1 MTTHTAATDERC
13 TLQAHRLSPGLAP
26 LAAATFVL
34 LLCAPSIANAAT
46 RWVNDNAAN
55 YTPPGT
61 SCTTAGYAT
70 IQAAVNAA
78 SAGDVIRVC
87 PGKYVENVVVGKSN
101 LTISSTA
108 GAAATM
114 VKAAASAYVFVVA
127 ASGVTVRGF
136 TIIPAGTA
144 DADIGVNVA
153 IEGATSLRIL
163 DNVIFGGRIG
173 VNLGCVSSRSVIAYN
188 TVNGQTEAGINVD
201 TCEAPPFPGSHNNSI
216 HHNIACS
223 VTATA
228 SIALGGASDNN
239 RIQYNVATS
248 ISVFGSNNVVRYNT
262 TQVAIVDNGAGS
274 TLDNNLVDA
283 GVCPTAQ

>member
-1 MTTHTAATDERC
+1 MTTHTATIRRRTSE
-13 TLQAHRLSPGLAP
+13 AHRPSPGLA
-26 LAAATFVL
+26 LMAAATFVL
-34 LLCAPSIANAAT
+34 LLCAPSVATAAT
-46 RWVNDNAAN
+46 HWVNDNAAS

-61 SCTTAGYAT
+61 SCNRAGYAT
-70 IQAAVNAA
+70 IQAAINAA
-78 SAGDVIRVC
+78 STGEVIKVC

-114 VKAAASAYVFVVA
+114 VKAAASTYVFVVS
-127 ASGVTVRGF
+127 ASGVTISGF
-136 TIIPAGTA
+136 NIIPAGAA
-144 DADIGVNVA
+144 DGDIGVNVA
-153 IEGATSLRIL
+153 IEGATGLRIL

-173 VNLGCVSSRSVIAYN
+173 INLGCVSFGSVLAHN
-188 TVNGQTEAGINVD
+188 TVNGQTEAGINID

-228 SIALGGASDNN
+228 SIALGGSSDDN

-248 ISVFGSNNVVRYNT
+248 ISVFGSGNVVRYNT
-262 TQVAIVDNGAGS
+262 TQVAIVDNGSGS
-274 TLDNNLVDA
+274 SLNNNLVDA
-283 GVCPTAQ
+283 GVCPAPQ